1 MSGDLPPSPSSSP
14 SSPSSPSLAGRVRGA
29 AGRHRGAP
37 RPGRPA
43 PPAAGPVFASTVF
56 ARPVFASP
64 VFARPVFARTV
75 LAGTRAASPGL
86 LAAAVV
92 LLLVLP
98 GLGLPRLTLN
108 LGTEIVLFGLA
119 ATGLNLMLG
128 YAGMLSLGGA
138 LYLGASGYVVGL
150 TTQFWGWPLA
160 GALLAA
166 IAGSLLLALLLGLV
180 LVGLSGHYF
189 AVANL
194 GLATALAAL
203 LVAFPQATGGTSGLT
218 RARTLDLGVV
228 TVSSDLGW
236 YLTAVIAALIGLL
249 VFGWTVAG
257 KRGRILRLV
266 RADQLAANVLGVR
279 TYRTKLLVYVI
290 AAFFPALAGA
300 LLFPFSGLV
309 TPDAAGAVQ
318 SVQLVALIVV
328 GGVGYRLGGFVGALV
343 ILWLQA
349 LVDTSGNWS
358 LLIYAIVFLL
368 VAFYAPGGLIG
379 ALQRG
384 WRARG
389 EWRTLSGPRPRH
401 SAAPPPAGSPPAG
414 SPPAG
419 SPPAGSPPAG
429 SPPAGSPPVG
439 SPPAGSKAPAP
450 AAAAAALRAA
460 NVSRGSAGESAP
472 QRRAGRGTARVAGGG
487 PAGPGQA
494 GRGQAGA
501 TQAGLVVRGVAKR
514 FGGVAA
520 VRDVSLEV
528 PPGNIVAL
536 IGSNGAGK
544 STLVNLI
551 SGIDRP
557 DAGAVLLDGRDLTGL
572 RAPERTRLG
581 LARTFQ
587 VPRLV
592 DELTVAD
599 NLVLGEEAAEPS
611 FLRRS
616 RAREARQRQLA
627 LARLAEGTLGELAG
641 RRAGTL
647 GTGERKFVELVRALI
662 ADPVVCLLDE
672 PAVGLSLE
680 EIAHLANWLRALRDS
695 GAAVLVI
702 DHNLDFIHG
711 LADQV
716 YVMDLGRI
724 VKSGSAA
731 DLVGTREARASLLS
745 SPASVGPAGAGQ
757 PGEGHPSGGHP
768 SAGQPR
774 IGHPGAS
781 SPDAGLPNLG
791 QSNLGQ
797 SNLGQSNL
805 GQPNPGQPNP
815 GQPNTGHGRHARPWE
830 GSSHGERD

>member
-1 MSGDLPPSPSSSP
+1 VTGNPRRG
-14 SSPSSPSLAGRVRGA
+14 LAGLIPGPARD
-29 AGRHRGAP
+29 AGPDGRPRSSGLAGGAP
-37 RPGRPA
+37 
-43 PPAAGPVFASTVF
+43 VLLTV
-56 ARPVFASP
+56 
-64 VFARPVFARTV
+64 TV
-75 LAGTRAASPGL
+75 
-86 LAAAVV
+86 VV
-92 LLLVLP
+92 LLVLP

-108 LGTEIVLFGLA
+108 LGASILLFGLA

-128 YAGMLSLGGA
+128 YVGMLSLGGA
-138 LYLGASGYVVGL
+138 LYLGASGYIVGL
-150 TTQFWGWPLA
+150 TTQHWGWPML

-166 IAGSLLLALLLGLV
+166 IAGSLVLALVLGFV

-189 AVANL
+189 AVASL
-194 GLATALAAL
+194 GLATALDAL
-203 LVAFPQATGGTSGLT
+203 LVAFPDATGGTSGLT
-218 RARTLDLGVV
+218 TARTLDLGVG
-228 TVSSDLGW
+228 TIGSDLGW
-236 YLTAVIAALIGLL
+236 YLAALVAALAAVG

-279 TYRTKLLVYVI
+279 TFRIKLLVYVI

-358 LLIYAIVFLL
+358 LLIYAVVFLL
-368 VAFYAPGGLIG
+368 VAFYAPGGIIG
-379 ALQRG
+379 VLRQGRERLAGAGR
-384 WRARG
+384 
-389 EWRTLSGPRPRH
+389 RPRH
-401 SAAPPPAGSPPAG
+401 SAGERAAAEPAPPPG
-414 SPPAG
+414 
-419 SPPAGSPPAG
+419 
-429 SPPAGSPPVG
+429 
-439 SPPAGSKAPAP
+439 AP
-450 AAAAAALRAA
+450 LT
-460 NVSRGSAGESAP
+460 E
-472 QRRAGRGTARVAGGG
+472 VAD
-487 PAGPGQA
+487 PD
-494 GRGQAGA
+494 AGA
-501 TQAGLVVRGVAKR
+501 REHAGLAVRGVSKS

-528 PPGNIVAL
+528 RPGTIVAL

-557 DAGAVLLDGRDLTGL
+557 DSGAVLLGGRDLTAR

-592 DELTVAD
+592 DELSVAD
-599 NLVLGEEAAEPS
+599 NLVLGEEAAERS

-616 RAREARQRQLA
+616 AAREARQRQRA
-627 LARLAEGTLGELAG
+627 LARLSEATLGELAG

-662 ADPVVCLLDE
+662 TDPVVCLLDE
-672 PAVGLSLE
+672 PAVGLSLD
-680 EIAHLANWLRALRDS
+680 EIAHLTDWLRALRDT

-702 DHNLDFIHG
+702 DHNLDFIHR
-711 LADQV
+711 LADVV

-724 VKSGSAA
+724 IKTGSA
-731 DLVGTREARASLLS
+731 DELVGSRDMRASLLS
-745 SPASVGPAGAGQ
+745 GADGTVRSNPERTPAVG
-757 PGEGHPSGGHP
+757 SGPHGK
-768 SAGQPR
+768 G
-774 IGHPGAS
+774 
-781 SPDAGLPNLG
+781 
-791 QSNLGQ
+791 
-797 SNLGQSNL
+797 
-805 GQPNPGQPNP
+805 
-815 GQPNTGHGRHARPWE
+815 GRH
-830 GSSHGERD
+830 GKRD

>member
-1 MSGDLPPSPSSSP
+1 
-14 SSPSSPSLAGRVRGA
+14 V
-29 AGRHRGAP
+29 
-37 RPGRPA
+37 
-43 PPAAGPVFASTVF
+43 
-56 ARPVFASP
+56 
-64 VFARPVFARTV
+64 
-75 LAGTRAASPGL
+75 L
-86 LAAAVV
+86 LAAVV
-92 LLLVLP
+92 IVLLVLP

-108 LGTEIVLFGLA
+108 LGASIVLFGLA

-138 LYLGASGYVVGL
+138 LYLGASGYIVGL
-150 TTQFWGWPLA
+150 TTQFWGWPMS

-194 GLATALAAL
+194 GLATALDAL

-218 RARTLDLGVV
+218 TARALDLGVG

-236 YLTAVIAALIGLL
+236 YLTAVAAALIGLL

-290 AAFFPALAGA
+290 AGFFPALAGA

-358 LLIYAIVFLL
+358 LLIYAAVFLL

-379 ALQRG
+379 ALRDG
-384 WRARG
+384 WRSLAGARA
-389 EWRTLSGPRPRH
+389 RRPG
-401 SAAPPPAGSPPAG
+401 AVADQ
-414 SPPAG
+414 
-419 SPPAGSPPAG
+419 
-429 SPPAGSPPVG
+429 
-439 SPPAGSKAPAP
+439 
-450 AAAAAALRAA
+450 AAAAQAAPADGGTASHGAVNHGAPGHGAADHGAADHGAA
-460 NVSRGSAGESAP
+460 NHWAASDRGPGD
-472 QRRAGRGTARVAGGG
+472 GTAVAGG
-487 PAGPGQA
+487 
-494 GRGQAGA
+494 
-501 TQAGLVVRGVAKR
+501 QAGLVLRGVSKS

-520 VRDVSLEV
+520 VRDVSLAV
-528 PPGNIVAL
+528 PPGTITAL

-557 DAGAVLLDGRDLTGL
+557 DAGAVLLGGRDLTGL

-581 LARTFQ
+581 IARTFQ

-592 DELTVAD
+592 DELTVVD

-616 RAREARQRQLA
+616 RAREARQRQRA
-627 LARLAEGTLGELAG
+627 LARLAEGTLSEVAG
-641 RRAGTL
+641 RRAGSL

-702 DHNLDFIHG
+702 DHNLDFIHQ
-711 LADQV
+711 LADRV
-716 YVMDLGRI
+716 YVMDLGQI
-724 VKSGSAA
+724 VRAGSAA
-731 DLVGTREARASLLS
+731 ELVGNREARASLLS
-745 SPASVGPAGAGQ
+745 GPASAGEPAARQPNAGQ
-757 PGEGHPSGGHP
+757 GKHARHGEGSGN
-768 SAGQPR
+768 A
-774 IGHPGAS
+774 
-781 SPDAGLPNLG
+781 
-791 QSNLGQ
+791 
-797 SNLGQSNL
+797 
-805 GQPNPGQPNP
+805 
-815 GQPNTGHGRHARPWE
+815 
-830 GSSHGERD
+830 ERD

>member
-1 MSGDLPPSPSSSP
+1 
-14 SSPSSPSLAGRVRGA
+14 V
-29 AGRHRGAP
+29 
-37 RPGRPA
+37 
-43 PPAAGPVFASTVF
+43 
-56 ARPVFASP
+56 
-64 VFARPVFARTV
+64 
-75 LAGTRAASPGL
+75 L
-86 LAAAVV
+86 LAAVV
-92 LLLVLP
+92 IVLLVLP

-108 LGTEIVLFGLA
+108 LGASIVLFGLA

-138 LYLGASGYVVGL
+138 LYLGASGYIVGL
-150 TTQFWGWPLA
+150 TTQFWGWPMS

-166 IAGSLLLALLLGLV
+166 VAGSLLIALLLGLV

-194 GLATALAAL
+194 GLATALDAL

-218 RARTLDLGVV
+218 TARTLDLGVG

-236 YLTAVIAALIGLL
+236 YLTAVAAAVIGLL

-266 RADQLAANVLGVR
+266 RADELAANVLGVR
-279 TYRTKLLVYVI
+279 TFRTKLLVYVI
-290 AAFFPALAGA
+290 AAFFSALAGA

-328 GGVGYRLGGFVGALV
+328 GGVGYRLGGFIGALV

-358 LLIYAIVFLL
+358 LLIYAVVFLL
-368 VAFYAPGGLIG
+368 VAFYAPGGIIG
-379 ALQRG
+379 ALRDG
-384 WRARG
+384 WRSLAGART
-389 EWRTLSGPRPRH
+389 RRPG
-401 SAAPPPAGSPPAG
+401 AIAD
-414 SPPAG
+414 
-419 SPPAGSPPAG
+419 
-429 SPPAGSPPVG
+429 
-439 SPPAGSKAPAP
+439 P
-450 AAAAAALRAA
+450 AAAGQAAPADDGTAGQGAAGQGAA
-460 NVSRGSAGESAP
+460 NHEAANHGAAEHEGAAERGP
-472 QRRAGRGTARVAGGG
+472 GGG
-487 PAGPGQA
+487 AA
-494 GRGQAGA
+494 DAVE
-501 TQAGLVVRGVAKR
+501 QAGLVVRGVAKS

-520 VRDVSLEV
+520 VRDVSLAV
-528 PPGNIVAL
+528 PPGKITAL

-557 DAGAVLLDGRDLTGL
+557 DAGAVLLNGRDLTGL

-581 LARTFQ
+581 IARTFQ

-592 DELTVAD
+592 DELTVVD

-616 RAREARQRQLA
+616 RAREARQRRRA
-627 LARLAEGTLGELAG
+627 LARLAEGALGKLAG
-641 RRAGTL
+641 RRAGSL

-680 EIAHLANWLRALRDS
+680 EIARLTDWLRALRDS

-702 DHNLDFIHG
+702 DHNLDFIQR

-716 YVMDLGRI
+716 YVMDLGQI

-731 DLVGTREARASLLS
+731 ELVGDREARASLLS
-745 SPASVGPAGAGQ
+745 GPASAGRPDAGQ
-757 PGEGHPSGGHP
+757 PT
-768 SAGQPR
+768 AGQPT
-774 IGHPGAS
+774 
-781 SPDAGLPNLG
+781 AGP
-791 QSNLGQ
+791 
-797 SNLGQSNL
+797 
-805 GQPNPGQPNP
+805 
-815 GQPNTGHGRHARPWE
+815 GRHARHRE
-830 GSSHGERD
+830 GSTHVERD

>member
-1 MSGDLPPSPSSSP
+1 VTGNPRRGLADLIPGPGRNAGPDGRPRSSG
-14 SSPSSPSLAGRVRGA
+14 LAG
-29 AGRHRGAP
+29 GAP
-37 RPGRPA
+37 
-43 PPAAGPVFASTVF
+43 VLLTV
-56 ARPVFASP
+56 
-64 VFARPVFARTV
+64 TV
-75 LAGTRAASPGL
+75 
-86 LAAAVV
+86 VV
-92 LLLVLP
+92 LLVLP

-108 LGTEIVLFGLA
+108 LGASIVLFGLA

-128 YAGMLSLGGA
+128 YVGMLSLGGA

-150 TTQFWGWPLA
+150 TTQHWGWPML

-166 IAGSLLLALLLGLV
+166 IAGCLVLALVLGFI

-189 AVANL
+189 AVASL
-194 GLATALAAL
+194 GLATALDAL
-203 LVAFPQATGGTSGLT
+203 LVAFPDATGGTSGLT
-218 RARTLDLGVV
+218 TARTLDLGLG
-228 TVSSDLGW
+228 TIGSDLGW
-236 YLTAVIAALIGLL
+236 YLAALAAALVALG

-266 RADQLAANVLGVR
+266 RADELAANVLGVR
-279 TYRTKLLVYVI
+279 TFRIKLLVYVI

-358 LLIYAIVFLL
+358 LLIYAVVFLL
-368 VAFYAPGGLIG
+368 VAFYAPGGIIG
-379 ALQRG
+379 VLRQGRERLAGAGR
-384 WRARG
+384 
-389 EWRTLSGPRPRH
+389 RPRH
-401 SAAPPPAGSPPAG
+401 APGE
-414 SPPAG
+414 
-419 SPPAGSPPAG
+419 
-429 SPPAGSPPVG
+429 
-439 SPPAGSKAPAP
+439 P
-450 AAAAAALRAA
+450 AAAAP
-460 NVSRGSAGESAP
+460 EPAP
-472 QRRAGRGTARVAGGG
+472 PPEAPLTDVAD
-487 PAGPGQA
+487 PD
-494 GRGQAGA
+494 AGA
-501 TQAGLVVRGVAKR
+501 REHAGLAVRGVSKS

-528 PPGNIVAL
+528 RPGTIVAL

-557 DAGAVLLDGRDLTGL
+557 DSGAVLLDGRDLTAR

-581 LARTFQ
+581 IARTFQ

-592 DELTVAD
+592 DELSVAD
-599 NLVLGEEAAEPS
+599 NLVLGEEAAERS

-616 RAREARQRQLA
+616 AAREARQRQRA
-627 LARLAEGTLGELAG
+627 LARLSEATLGRLAD

-672 PAVGLSLE
+672 PAVGLSLD
-680 EIAHLANWLRALRDS
+680 EIAHLSDWLRALRDS

-702 DHNLDFIHG
+702 DHNLDFIHR
-711 LADQV
+711 LADVV

-724 VKSGSAA
+724 IKTGSA
-731 DLVGTREARASLLS
+731 DELVGNRDMRASLLS
-745 SPASVGPAGAGQ
+745 GADGTVRTSTIGTTAAGPNAALGN
-757 PGEGHPSGGHP
+757 GG
-768 SAGQPR
+768 R
-774 IGHPGAS
+774 
-781 SPDAGLPNLG
+781 
-791 QSNLGQ
+791 
-797 SNLGQSNL
+797 
-805 GQPNPGQPNP
+805 
-815 GQPNTGHGRHARPWE
+815 R
-830 GSSHGERD
+830 GERD